1 MKDELKAG
9 QLRTVPR
16 GGLEGTVVILLDIQ
30 EHARVLTPKNQI
42 WNSIIVFSPSP
53 YWEPGEKI
61 GIRGIDLMKFS

>member
-30 EHARVLTPKNQI
+30 DHARMLTPKNQI
-42 WNSIIVFSPSP
+42 WDSIIVFSPSP
-53 YWEPGEKI
+53 FWEPGEKI
-61 GIRGIDLMKFS
+61 GLRALDLMNW

>member
-16 GGLEGTVVILLDIQ
+16 GGLEGTVVILLGVGLNT
-30 EHARVLTPKNQI
+30 EHLTPKNQI

-61 GIRGIDLMKFS
+61 GLRGIDLVTFS